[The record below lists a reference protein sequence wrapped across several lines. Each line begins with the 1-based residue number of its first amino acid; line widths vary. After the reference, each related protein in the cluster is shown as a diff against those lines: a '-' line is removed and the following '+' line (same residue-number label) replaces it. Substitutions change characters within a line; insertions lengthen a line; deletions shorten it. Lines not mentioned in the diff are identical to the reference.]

1 MPERVKNV
9 EREKVKTME
18 NKHFSELMAT
28 LECLE
33 LTAADVLDTVA
44 TAKAELKQ
52 TFEKTEQMY
61 KRASA

>member
-1 MPERVKNV
+1 
-9 EREKVKTME
+9 ME

-52 TFEKTEQMY
+52 TFDEIEHTY
-61 KRASA
+61 KQRASA

>member
-1 MPERVKNV
+1 
-9 EREKVKTME
+9 ME

-52 TFEKTEQMY
+52 TFKEIEQMHE
-61 KRASA
+61 RRTSA